1 MNKNNWK
8 FHNPT
13 KIIFGTGTLA
23 HLRNEVW
30 AYGSHRNVMLI
41 CGRKALRQSG
51 YLGKAIKL
59 LKGKKIALV
68 DKVEPNPEISF
79 IDDIVHYAREKKVE
93 IVVGLGGGSVI
104 DTAKVVALLA
114 DKRYLL
120 RTILDRN
127 IQIETKGSMCIAMPT
142 TAGTGSEVTP
152 TSSVWKKATG
162 SKLTLVSKSMFPDVA
177 IVDPLLTLS
186 LGPYQTAVTGLDTLS
201 HAVESYWSKKS
212 FGLSR
217 VFSLAATKLVFS
229 NLKRVFKKPKDI
241 KARETMSLA
250 SLYAG
255 LAISNTGTTAGHAI
269 SYYLTARFN
278 IAHGLAC
285 ALSLPYLI
293 RHNGR
298 SSWDYFKP
306 LVRTAGFSNMNQ
318 FADGVKKLIEDLE
331 LSVSLKEYG
340 ITEEDLA
347 QMQQR
352 SFATNNITNN
362 CVRLNKSDLMTIL
375 EKML

>member
-162 SKLTLVSKSMFPDVA
+162 SKLTLV
-177 IVDPLLTLS
+177 IS
-186 LGPYQTAVTGLDTLS
+186 L
-201 HAVESYWSKKS
+201 
-212 FGLSR
+212 
-217 VFSLAATKLVFS
+217 
-229 NLKRVFKKPKDI
+229 DI
-241 KARETMSLA
+241 LFT
-250 SLYAG
+250 
-255 LAISNTGTTAGHAI
+255 
-269 SYYLTARFN
+269 
-278 IAHGLAC
+278 
-285 ALSLPYLI
+285 
-293 RHNGR
+293 
-298 SSWDYFKP
+298 
-306 LVRTAGFSNMNQ
+306 
-318 FADGVKKLIEDLE
+318 
-331 LSVSLKEYG
+331 
-340 ITEEDLA
+340 
-347 QMQQR
+347 
-352 SFATNNITNN
+352 
-362 CVRLNKSDLMTIL
+362 
-375 EKML
+375 